1 MSTPRWQR
9 PDTTGMTAAEAVA
22 YLLARCP
29 WGAAQ
34 THTGLQKHLIEE
46 THELIGALDDYAA
59 DPHERTAAE
68 VEVELGDVL
77 YQVLFHAA
85 LLDRQAAGGQALASM
100 RDHEDLPGEA
110 LTPAAIRRVD
120 ARLTEKIIRRHPH
133 VFDSTA
139 PVDIDEVERRY
150 EAIKTAERAAA
161 RQQAPGTDAAGQHDT
176 GTEAAGEHAA
186 GTEAAGEQAASLD
199 ATGQHA
205 AAAARASFDS
215 LPASVPALTRAQA
228 VLGRIERLALDQPD
242 TSGPDTTGP
251 YTTGPDTSGSGT
263 SGPDTMPGQAPT
275 ASGAE
280 AELGRALFALVSQ
293 AHAQGLDAEA
303 ALRRVTSEVEDAAVE
318 QARRQAVE
326 GGDVTADARR

>member
-68 VEVELGDVL
+68 VEIELGDVL

-161 RQQAPGTDAAGQHDT
+161 RQQAPSRDAAGQHDT

-242 TSGPDTTGP
+242 TSGPDTS
-251 YTTGPDTSGSGT
+251 GPDTSGS
-263 SGPDTMPGQAPT
+263 DTMPGQAPT

-326 GGDVTADARR
+326 GGDDTADARR

>member
-29 WGAAQ
+29 WAAAQ

-46 THELIGALDDYAA
+46 THELIAALDDYAA
-59 DPHERTAAE
+59 DPHERTAAA
-68 VEVELGDVL
+68 VEGELGDVL

-85 LLDRQAAGGQALASM
+85 LLDRKAAGGQALASM

-120 ARLTEKIIRRHPH
+120 ARLAEKIIRRHPH

-161 RQQAPGTDAAGQHDT
+161 RQQAPGTDAAG
-176 GTEAAGEHAA
+176 EHVSGAD
-186 GTEAAGEQAASLD
+186 AAGEQVASLD
-199 ATGQHA
+199 STGQQA

-242 TSGPDTTGP
+242 TSGPDT
-251 YTTGPDTSGSGT
+251 
-263 SGPDTMPGQAPT
+263 MPGQAPT

-280 AELGRALFALVSQ
+280 AELGRALFALVSR

-318 QARRQAVE
+318 QARRQGVE
-326 GGDVTADARR
+326 GGDDTADARR

>member
-59 DPHERTAAE
+59 DPHEHTAAE

-161 RQQAPGTDAAGQHDT
+161 RQLAPDPDP
-176 GTEAAGEHAA
+176 AGEHAA
-186 GTEAAGEQAASLD
+186 GQ
-199 ATGQHA
+199 QA

-242 TSGPDTTGP
+242 TSGPDVP
-251 YTTGPDTSGSGT
+251 DPDTSGL
-263 SGPDTMPGQAPT
+263 DTTPGQALA

-280 AELGRALFALVSQ
+280 AELGRALFALVSR

-318 QARRQAVE
+318 QARRQGVE
-326 GGDVTADARR
+326 GGDDTADARR

>member
-29 WGAAQ
+29 WAAAQ

-85 LLDRQAAGGQALASM
+85 LLDRKAAGGQALASM

-120 ARLTEKIIRRHPH
+120 ARLAEKIIRRHPH

-161 RQQAPGTDAAGQHDT
+161 RQQAPGTDAAG
-176 GTEAAGEHAA
+176 EHVSGAD
-186 GTEAAGEQAASLD
+186 AAGEQVASLD
-199 ATGQHA
+199 STGQQA

-242 TSGPDTTGP
+242 TSGPDVP
-251 YTTGPDTSGSGT
+251 DPDTSGL
-263 SGPDTMPGQAPT
+263 DTTPGQALA

-280 AELGRALFALVSQ
+280 AELGRALFALVSR

-318 QARRQAVE
+318 QARRQGVE
-326 GGDVTADARR
+326 GGDDTADARR

>member
-59 DPHERTAAE
+59 DPDERTAAE

-161 RQQAPGTDAAGQHDT
+161 RQQAPGRDTAGQHDT
-176 GTEAAGEHAA
+176 GTGAAGEHAA

-251 YTTGPDTSGSGT
+251 DT

-326 GGDVTADARR
+326 GGDDTADARR

>member
-59 DPHERTAAE
+59 DPHEHTAAE

-100 RDHEDLPGEA
+100 HHHEDLPGEP

-120 ARLTEKIIRRHPH
+120 AQLAEKIIRRHPH

-139 PVDIDEVERRY
+139 PVDIVEVERRY

-161 RQQAPGTDAAGQHDT
+161 RQLAPGPDP
-176 GTEAAGEHAA
+176 AGEHAA
-186 GTEAAGEQAASLD
+186 GQQS
-199 ATGQHA
+199 

-242 TSGPDTTGP
+242 TSGPDVP
-251 YTTGPDTSGSGT
+251 DPDTSGL
-263 SGPDTMPGQAPT
+263 DTTPGQALA

-280 AELGRALFALVSQ
+280 AELGRALFALVSR

-318 QARRQAVE
+318 QARRQGVE
-326 GGDVTADARR
+326 GGDDTADARR

>member
-100 RDHEDLPGEA
+100 RDHEDLPGEP

-161 RQQAPGTDAAGQHDT
+161 RQLAPDPDP
-176 GTEAAGEHAA
+176 AGEHAA
-186 GTEAAGEQAASLD
+186 GQ
-199 ATGQHA
+199 QA

-251 YTTGPDTSGSGT
+251 TTSGSAT
-263 SGPDTMPGQAPT
+263 TPGQAPT
-275 ASGAE
+275 PGQALAASGAE
-280 AELGRALFALVSQ
+280 AELGRALFALVSR

-326 GGDVTADARR
+326 GGDDTADARR

>member
-161 RQQAPGTDAAGQHDT
+161 RQQAA

-186 GTEAAGEQAASLD
+186 GADAVGEQAAGTD
-199 ATGQHA
+199 AAGQHAAGLHAAGEHAAGRQA

-242 TSGPDTTGP
+242 TTGP
-251 YTTGPDTSGSGT
+251 GT

-326 GGDVTADARR
+326 GGDDTADARR

>member
-242 TSGPDTTGP
+242 TSGP
-251 YTTGPDTSGSGT
+251 GT

-293 AHAQGLDAEA
+293 ARAQGLDAEA

>member
-34 THTGLQKHLIEE
+34 THAGLQKHLIEE

-59 DPHERTAAE
+59 DPDERTAAE

-161 RQQAPGTDAAGQHDT
+161 RQQAA

-186 GTEAAGEQAASLD
+186 GADAVGEQAAGTD
-199 ATGQHA
+199 AAGQHAAGLHAAGEHAAGRQA

-251 YTTGPDTSGSGT
+251 DTSGPAT
-263 SGPDTMPGQAPT
+263 TPGQAPT

-326 GGDVTADARR
+326 GGDDTADARR

>member
-68 VEVELGDVL
+68 VEGELGDVL

-85 LLDRQAAGGQALASM
+85 LLDRQAAGEQPLASTH
-100 RDHEDLPGEA
+100 DHEDLPGEP
-110 LTPAAIRRVD
+110 LTPAAIQRVD
-120 ARLTEKIIRRHPH
+120 AQLTEKIIRRHPH

-161 RQQAPGTDAAGQHDT
+161 RQQTPGPDAP
-176 GTEAAGEHAA
+176 
-186 GTEAAGEQAASLD
+186 GEQAADPDL
-199 ATGQHA
+199 AGERAAGQQA

-228 VLGRIERLALDQPD
+228 VLGRIERLALDQP
-242 TSGPDTTGP
+242 
-251 YTTGPDTSGSGT
+251 GT
-263 SGPDTMPGQAPT
+263 SGPDTSDPDTTPGQAPT

-326 GGDVTADARR
+326 GGDDTADARR

>member
-59 DPHERTAAE
+59 DPHEHTAAE
-68 VEVELGDVL
+68 VEGELGDVL

-85 LLDRQAAGGQALASM
+85 LLDRQSAGGQALASM
-100 RDHEDLPGEA
+100 DDLDDLPGEP
-110 LTPAAIRRVD
+110 LPPAAIGRVD
-120 ARLTEKIIRRHPH
+120 QRLTDKIIRRHPH
-133 VFDSTA
+133 VFDSTE

-150 EAIKTAERAAA
+150 EAIKAAERKAA
-161 RQQAPGTDAAGQHDT
+161 QQENAGNPQAAG
-176 GTEAAGEHAA
+176 AAQPESAA
-186 GTEAAGEQAASLD
+186 DQ
-199 ATGQHA
+199 A

-228 VLGRIERLALDQPD
+228 VLGRIERLELDQPA
-242 TSGPDTTGP
+242 TSSQGATA
-251 YTTGPDTSGSGT
+251 S
-263 SGPDTMPGQAPT
+263 GQAPT

-280 AELGRALFALVSQ
+280 AELGQALFAVVSR

-326 GGDVTADARR
+326 GGDDTADARR

>member
-59 DPHERTAAE
+59 DPDERTAAE

-85 LLDRQAAGGQALASM
+85 MLDRQAAGGQALASM

-150 EAIKTAERAAA
+150 EAIKTAERAAT
-161 RQQAPGTDAAGQHDT
+161 RQLAPDPDP
-176 GTEAAGEHAA
+176 AGEHAA
-186 GTEAAGEQAASLD
+186 GRQ
-199 ATGQHA
+199 A

-251 YTTGPDTSGSGT
+251 DT

-326 GGDVTADARR
+326 GGDDTADARR

>member
-68 VEVELGDVL
+68 VEIELGDVL

-161 RQQAPGTDAAGQHDT
+161 RQQAPSRDAAGQHDT

-242 TSGPDTTGP
+242 TSGPDT
-251 YTTGPDTSGSGT
+251 SGS
-263 SGPDTMPGQAPT
+263 DTMPGQAPT

-326 GGDVTADARR
+326 GGDDTADARR

>member
-1 MSTPRWQR
+1 
-9 PDTTGMTAAEAVA
+9 
-22 YLLARCP
+22 
-29 WGAAQ
+29 
-34 THTGLQKHLIEE
+34 
-46 THELIGALDDYAA
+46 
-59 DPHERTAAE
+59 
-68 VEVELGDVL
+68 
-77 YQVLFHAA
+77 
-85 LLDRQAAGGQALASM
+85 M
-100 RDHEDLPGEA
+100 RDHEDLPGEP

-120 ARLTEKIIRRHPH
+120 AQLTEKIVRRHPH

-150 EAIKTAERAAA
+150 EAIKTAERAAV
-161 RQQAPGTDAAGQHDT
+161 RQQAPGLG
-176 GTEAAGEHAA
+176 
-186 GTEAAGEQAASLD
+186 AAGEQAPDSD
-199 ATGQHA
+199 AGEQAAGPDAAGEPAAGRQA

-242 TSGPDTTGP
+242 TTDPDASGSDTTD
-251 YTTGPDTSGSGT
+251 PDASGS
-263 SGPDTMPGQAPT
+263 DTTPGQAPT
-275 ASGAE
+275 AAGAE

-326 GGDVTADARR
+326 GGDDTADARS

>member
-139 PVDIDEVERRY
+139 PVGIDEVERRY

-161 RQQAPGTDAAGQHDT
+161 RQHAAGTDAAAEHAAGPD
-176 GTEAAGEHAA
+176 AAGEHAA
-186 GTEAAGEQAASLD
+186 GRQ
-199 ATGQHA
+199 A

-251 YTTGPDTSGSGT
+251 DTSGPAT
-263 SGPDTMPGQAPT
+263 TPGQAPT

-326 GGDVTADARR
+326 GGDDTADARR

>member
-59 DPHERTAAE
+59 DPHEHTAAE
-68 VEVELGDVL
+68 VEGELGDVL

-85 LLDRQAAGGQALASM
+85 LLDRQAAGGQPLASM
-100 RDHEDLPGEA
+100 HDHEDLPGEP
-110 LTPAAIRRVD
+110 LTPAAIQRVD
-120 ARLTEKIIRRHPH
+120 AQLTEKIIRRHPH

-161 RQQAPGTDAAGQHDT
+161 RQTPGPDAPGEQAADPHP
-176 GTEAAGEHAA
+176 AGEHAA
-186 GTEAAGEQAASLD
+186 GQ
-199 ATGQHA
+199 QA

-228 VLGRIERLALDQPD
+228 VLGRIERLALDQAD
-242 TSGPDTTGP
+242 TSGPDTSD
-251 YTTGPDTSGSGT
+251 PDTSD
-263 SGPDTMPGQAPT
+263 PDTTPGQAPT

-326 GGDVTADARR
+326 GGDDTADARR

>member
-100 RDHEDLPGEA
+100 RDHENLPGEA

-120 ARLTEKIIRRHPH
+120 AQLTEKIIRRHPH

-150 EAIKTAERAAA
+150 EAIKTAERAAT
-161 RQQAPGTDAAGQHDT
+161 RQQAPGRDTAGQHDT
-176 GTEAAGEHAA
+176 GTGAAGEHAA
-186 GTEAAGEQAASLD
+186 GPEAAGEQAASLD

-251 YTTGPDTSGSGT
+251 DT

-326 GGDVTADARR
+326 GGDDTADARR